1 MNDFQETAD
10 RVEIEALRGEFTDAA
25 MMRDRARLAGLFT
38 PDGVLRMP
46 NVPVELVGREE
57 IRSGG
62 ERLQS
67 QWDFFV
73 QNSHPGVI
81 RIDGDTATGRTY
93 MQEIARLLD
102 GRSGQNFAIYHDT
115 YRRTP
120 EGWKF
125 AERVYEVRYADT
137 TPLPGSAPG
146 PDTRAHD
153 SGGTGDADRAHDSD
167 RAHGSGR
174 ADRAGDIGRADRAGD
189 SGRAPGA
196 GEAGAPVTRGADDF
210 ARPASAERLD
220 RAVAALRAN
229 GFTAELL
236 DDAAAAR
243 ARVRDLIPEGASVF
257 TGASETLRL
266 SGIAE
271 DIEAG
276 DRCLAVRPRVL
287 TMDRATEADEI
298 RRLAATPD
306 VFVASVAAVT
316 ETGSLVIASAT
327 GSQLPASAG
336 GAAKAIWVV
345 GAQKVVPDL
354 SSALRRVEEHALP
367 LETARALAA
376 YGQPS
381 AVGRLLVLNA
391 EPQPGRGTVLLLREA
406 IGF

>member
-1 MNDFQETAD
+1 MNDFQEIAD

-25 MMRDRARLAGLFT
+25 MMRDRSRLSALFT
-38 PDGVLRMP
+38 PDAVLRMP
-46 NVPVELVGREE
+46 NVPVEFIGREE
-57 IRSGG
+57 IRTGG

-73 QNSHPGVI
+73 QNSHPGTI

-93 MQEIARLLD
+93 MQEIARLRD
-102 GRSGQNFAIYHDT
+102 GRSGLNFAIYHDT
-115 YRRTP
+115 YQRTP

-125 AERVYEVRYADT
+125 AERVYEVRYVDT
-137 TPLPGSAPG
+137 TPLAGSVTG
-146 PDTRAHD
+146 PDAQ
-153 SGGTGDADRAHDSD
+153 
-167 RAHGSGR
+167 AHGSGE
-174 ADRAGDIGRADRAGD
+174 AGVAGL
-189 SGRAPGA
+189 APGTA
-196 GEAGAPVTRGADDF
+196 EADASATGAVDDF
-210 ARPASAERLD
+210 SAPASTERLD
-220 RAVAALRAN
+220 RAIAALRAN

-243 ARVRDLIPEGASVF
+243 ARIQELIPEGAGVF

-266 SGIAE
+266 SGIAQ
-271 DIEAG
+271 DIEEG
-276 DRCLAVRPRVL
+276 DHYQAIRPRVL
-287 TMDRATEADEI
+287 KMDRATESDQI

-306 VFVASVAAVT
+306 VFVASVTAVT
-316 ETGSLVIASAT
+316 ETGSLVIASGS
-327 GSQLPASAG
+327 GSQLPACAG

-354 SSALRRVEEHALP
+354 STALRRVEEHALP
-367 LETARALAA
+367 LETARAQAV

-381 AVGRLLVLNA
+381 AVNRLLVLNA